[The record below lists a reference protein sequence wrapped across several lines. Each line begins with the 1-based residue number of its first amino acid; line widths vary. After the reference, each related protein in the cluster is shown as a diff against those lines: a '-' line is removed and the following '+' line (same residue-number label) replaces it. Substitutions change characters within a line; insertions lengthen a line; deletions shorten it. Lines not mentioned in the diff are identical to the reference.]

1 MTCIANYQAHAAMLL
16 LVFAGSLM
24 AVAQESTGLEG
35 ATTLPPR
42 LHFRDEAIAKAVRET
57 LAESK
62 ETGKETRREGTTS
75 AAMEAKALRGD
86 KYEEFG
92 RQFSEAQ
99 RPGCLRPDAL
109 KHEQTA
115 IVTRN
120 WVFSVGGIFILPLWA
135 KAIVTGKCN

>member
-1 MTCIANYQAHAAMLL
+1 MTYIVKYQVHAGMLL
-16 LVFAGSLM
+16 LAFTGSLM
-24 AVAQESTGLEG
+24 AAAQESTR
-35 ATTLPPR
+35 LPSA
-42 LHFRDEAIAKAVRET
+42 LQFRDEAIAKAVRET

-62 ETGKETRREGTTS
+62 ETDKETRREGTTS
-75 AAMEAKALRGD
+75 AAMETKALRGD

-92 RQFSEAQ
+92 RQFSDAQ

-115 IVTRN
+115 IVTKN
-120 WVFSVGGIFILPLWA
+120 WVFNVGGIFILPLWA